1 MLDSEGTI
9 MGCLVALL
17 ALIGPRVALL
27 AVWLFTSQVDSA
39 FDSLIV
45 PVLGFVFLPWTTLVY
60 ALAHGGDGVSAVG
73 WAFVALGL
81 LADVSTIGASRRA
94 YG

>member
-1 MLDSEGTI
+1 
-9 MGCLVALL
+9 MGCLVVLL

-27 AVWLFTSQVDSA
+27 TVWLFTSRVDTA
-39 FDSLIV
+39 FESLVV

-60 ALAHGGDGVSAVG
+60 ALAHGGNGVSTVG

-81 LADVSTIGASRRA
+81 LADVSSIAASRRA
-94 YG
+94 HV